1 MQGLCMCGEL
11 SADTKKGDCMGQPV
25 NQNRTGKGLD
35 LFMELRYPKTYGLF
49 FGRRAVSAFL
59 GSCDDSHKFTAAP
72 VCPPPTRVML
82 IAAAISGL
90 RGA

>member
-1 MQGLCMCGEL
+1 MCGEL
-11 SADTKKGDCMGQPV
+11 RADTKKGDCMGQPV
-25 NQNRTGKGLD
+25 NQNRTGRGFD
-35 LFMELRYPKTYGLF
+35 LLHGSCGILKRMGLF

-59 GSCDDSHKFTAAP
+59 GCCDDSHKFTAAP
-72 VCPPPTRVML
+72 VCPHPTRVML